1 MSEDRDNVIRI
12 EFGRDRR
19 ARDRAHEPKV
29 PPRTPDLADPPSDP
43 PPPSAH
49 APQEPEL
56 DARPRT
62 PRADPLAELYTA
74 ADVVRLFGLDPKQLR
89 RWMRRGIVAPSVER
103 GRIKLF
109 TFQDLISV
117 RAAKGLVDA
126 GVPETV
132 VQKSVA
138 ALRGSLPKVVRPLT
152 EMRVVADGQRLVVQ
166 DERGAYEPATRQS
179 VLDFS
184 VDVIREDVVRVLRTE
199 PSDADRRS
207 AYQHYLEGCRLDEDE
222 TTMDRA
228 REAYERALALDP
240 SLACAYTNLGNLS
253 YRRSDVEAA
262 MSYYARA
269 LALDGEQP
277 EAHYNLGFLA
287 LSAGDSALA
296 ITHLEHAVA
305 HDPSFA
311 DAHFNLALAY
321 EEATRYADAC
331 RHWERY
337 LALDPDGPWAA
348 VARRHLRARS

>member
-12 EFGRDRR
+12 EFGRDR
-19 ARDRAHEPKV
+19 ARRPLRGPGSESPKDDARVEPMTEAASPAIA
-29 PPRTPDLADPPSDP
+29 PPRAERSV
-43 PPPSAH
+43 
-49 APQEPEL
+49 
-56 DARPRT
+56 DA
-62 PRADPLAELYTA
+62 PRADPLADLYSA
-74 ADVVRLFGLDPKQLR
+74 ADVVRLFALDPKQLR
-89 RWMRRGIVAPSVER
+89 RWMRRGIVAPSVAR
-103 GRIKLF
+103 GRTKLF

-126 GVPETV
+126 GVPEGV

-138 ALRGSLPKVVRPLT
+138 ALTHSLPKVVRPLT
-152 EMRVVADGQRLVVQ
+152 EMRVIADGQRLVVQ
-166 DERGAYEPATRQS
+166 DERGAYEPTTGQS

-184 VDVIREDVVRVLRTE
+184 VSVIREDVVRVLRAE
-199 PSDADRRS
+199 PSEADRRS

-228 REAYERALALDP
+228 AEAYQRALELDP

-262 MSYYARA
+262 VSYYTRA
-269 LALDGEQP
+269 LGLDAEQP
-277 EAHYNLGFLA
+277 EAHYNLGFLS
-287 LSAGDSALA
+287 LSAGDAGRA
-296 ITHLEHAVA
+296 ATHLEHAVA

-321 EEATRYADAC
+321 EELARHADAR

-337 LALDPDGPWAA
+337 LVLDPDGPWAT
-348 VARRHLRARS
+348 VARRHLNDRR

>member
-1 MSEDRDNVIRI
+1 LSDERDNVIRI
-12 EFGRDRR
+12 EFGRDGNHRR
-19 ARDRAHEPKV
+19 LRERASEAPKAV
-29 PPRTPDLADPPSDP
+29 DAQA
-43 PPPSAH
+43 PSAENSDSD
-49 APQEPEL
+49 APPAREPDERSF
-56 DARPRT
+56 A
-62 PRADPLAELYTA
+62 PRADPLADLYSI

-103 GRIKLF
+103 GRLKLF

-126 GVPETV
+126 GVPEAV

-184 VDVIREDVVRVLRTE
+184 VSVIREDVVRVLRTE
-199 PSDADRRS
+199 PSEADRRS

-222 TTMDRA
+222 NTMDRA
-228 REAYERALALDP
+228 AESYQRALTLDP

-262 MSYYARA
+262 LGYYARA
-269 LALDGEQP
+269 LALDAEQP

-287 LSAGDSALA
+287 LSAGDAQLA
-296 ITHLEHAVA
+296 VTHLEHAVS

-321 EEATRYADAC
+321 EESGRNPDAR

-337 LALDPDGPWAA
+337 LVLDPDGPWAA
-348 VARRHLRARS
+348 IARRHLAERR

>member
-1 MSEDRDNVIRI
+1 LSEDRDNVIRI

-19 ARDRAHEPKV
+19 VRDRAHEPPSA
-29 PPRTPDLADPPSDP
+29 PPPKELADPPPGP
-43 PPPSAH
+43 PPPNV
-49 APQEPEL
+49 
-56 DARPRT
+56 ARALEAEGRPLT
-62 PRADPLAELYTA
+62 PRADPLAELYTT

-228 REAYERALALDP
+228 REAYERALSLDP

-269 LALDGEQP
+269 LALDAEQP

-287 LSAGDSALA
+287 LSAGNSALA

-337 LALDPDGPWAA
+337 LVLDPDGPWAA

>member
-1 MSEDRDNVIRI
+1 MSEERDNVIRI
-12 EFGRDRR
+12 EFARERRLRERASDAPAKRDSVPV
-19 ARDRAHEPKV
+19 APPPEPEV
-29 PPRTPDLADPPSDP
+29 TAPPSMERAG
-43 PPPSAH
+43 S
-49 APQEPEL
+49 L
-56 DARPRT
+56 
-62 PRADPLAELYTA
+62 RADPLAELYTA
-74 ADVVRLFGLDPKQLR
+74 ADVIRLFGLDPKQLR
-89 RWMRRGIVAPSVER
+89 RWMRRGIVSPSVER

-199 PSDADRRS
+199 PCDADRRS

-222 TTMDRA
+222 TTMERA
-228 REAYERALALDP
+228 REAYQRALALDP

-253 YRRSDVEAA
+253 YRLGDVEAA
-262 MSYYARA
+262 LGYYGRA
-269 LALDGEQP
+269 LALDSEQP

-296 ITHLEHAVA
+296 MKHLEHAVS

-321 EEATRYADAC
+321 EEAGRNADAC
-331 RHWERY
+331 THWERY

-348 VARRHLRARS
+348 IARRHLRNRR